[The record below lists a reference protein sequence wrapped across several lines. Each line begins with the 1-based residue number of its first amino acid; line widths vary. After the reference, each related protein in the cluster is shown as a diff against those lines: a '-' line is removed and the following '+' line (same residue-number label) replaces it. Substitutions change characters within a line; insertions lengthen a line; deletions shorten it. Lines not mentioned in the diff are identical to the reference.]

1 MNKNMG
7 RLDRT
12 IRLLCALVIA
22 GLLLAGL
29 IRGLAATILIIIAAL
44 LVITTLVGFCPA
56 YAPLKI
62 STKGRRK
69 TGTTTPG
76 QQA

>member
-29 IRGLAATILIIIAAL
+29 VKGLAAAILIIIAAI
-44 LVITTLVGFCPA
+44 LVITTFVGFCPA

-62 STKGRRK
+62 STKKRPKAGS
-69 TGTTTPG
+69 TPG
-76 QQA
+76 QQV